1 MAVPVLSA
9 TGWGEG
15 LTLSATGW
23 SSGAP
28 PSPPPS
34 GIKKIYIG
42 STQVQSLYVGSTQVQ
57 SVYVG
62 STKIFG

>member
-1 MAVPVLSA
+1 MATPTLSA
-9 TGWGEG
+9 TGWGNG
-15 LTLSATGW
+15 IKLSATGW
-23 SSGAP
+23 ETKVAAT
-28 PSPPPS
+28 PPS

>member
-1 MAVPVLSA
+1 MATPTLSA
-9 TGWGEG
+9 TGWGNG
-15 LTLSATGW
+15 IKLSATGW
-23 SSGAP
+23 ETEVAAT
-28 PSPPPS
+28 PPS

-42 STQVQSLYVGSTQVQ
+42 STQVQSVYVGSTQVQ